1 LPQPP
6 STAFDPRSVVDL
18 PGGVRLDARRA
29 VWLES
34 PPVLAVADLHLGYAW
49 AHRHAGQMLPLSAKE
64 DSIERLL
71 ELVADYQPR
80 TLVLLGDI
88 VHAAVPV
95 RALEEELRR
104 LASELSGRTA
114 LRLLAGNHDRA
125 LAPLLQRCGIG
136 LALES
141 SLRVGPHLLMHG
153 DGANGLEQISAI
165 RDNGGRIF
173 MGHEHPAI
181 RIGDGVAGVKQPCFL
196 VADDLIVLPAF
207 SAWAGGANVRQGQFL
222 SALAASARFGTAH
235 AILAGKLLPIRL

>member
-1 LPQPP
+1 VSQPS

-29 VWLES
+29 IWLPS
-34 PPVLAVADLHLGYAW
+34 ARVLAVADLHLGYAW

-80 TLVLLGDI
+80 ELVLLGDI

-95 RALEEELRR
+95 RALEDELRR
-104 LASELSGRTA
+104 LASELSKRTE

-125 LAPLLQRCGIG
+125 LAPLLQRCGVSF
-136 LALES
+136 ALQPS
-141 SLRVGPHLLMHG
+141 HCVGPHLLMHG
-153 DGANGLEQISAI
+153 DAANGLEEISLI
-165 RDNGGRIF
+165 RKNCGRIF

-196 VADDLIVLPAF
+196 VSDDVVVLPAF

-222 SALAASARFGTAH
+222 SALASSVRFQTAH
-235 AILAGKLLPIRL
+235 AILAGKLLPIRI